1 MIILDNN
8 LKVVLKVLLYKI
20 IFIYF
25 MKEIKRT
32 NKRRT
37 RYQCSRKK
45 HCKNKKTNKYRR
57 KMRKIQRGGWGGT
70 IEEPKKDTKMTGG
83 WGQMVPT

>member
-1 MIILDNN
+1 MT
-8 LKVVLKVLLYKI
+8 
-20 IFIYF
+20 
-25 MKEIKRT
+25 EIKRT
-32 NKRRT
+32 NKRKT

-70 IEEPKKDTKMTGG
+70 NMEPEKKQYDMNGG